1 MPTIRDVAARADVSV
16 ATVSRVL
23 SKNGYADPL
32 TRARVL
38 RAAAELNYQRN
49 INWSRLKRQSSQ
61 TILYLLANR
70 DGINSFHARLLV
82 ACEETFQGKGYD
94 LTFSRYQY
102 ARDAAPDVL
111 PLPRMLEQS
120 GAVDGV
126 LLAGVHHPNL
136 LERLDQRRI
145 PFVMLGND
153 FDGPPAR
160 LERDCVFFD
169 DGAGIAE
176 AVEYLAGL
184 GHRRIGFVGNT
195 AHPWFQ
201 RRHRAFQGAMERLH
215 LRQCAVTGNWPMIN
229 TAYGQRAAA
238 ELLAQPEIP
247 TAIVAGNDELAAGI
261 WKELTRRGVRIPE
274 QVSLIGCGDR
284 PEFAILEPALSSISV
299 FVDQLGERLTAM
311 LLRRIE
317 DPECRPASESYG
329 CRLVERDSCAGPI
342 AEG

>member
-1 MPTIRDVAARADVSV
+1 
-16 ATVSRVL
+16 
-23 SKNGYADPL
+23 
-32 TRARVL
+32 
-38 RAAAELNYQRN
+38 
-49 INWSRLKRQSSQ
+49 
-61 TILYLLANR
+61 
-70 DGINSFHARLLV
+70 
-82 ACEETFQGKGYD
+82 
-94 LTFSRYQY
+94 
-102 ARDAAPDVL
+102 
-111 PLPRMLEQS
+111 
-120 GAVDGV
+120 
-126 LLAGVHHPNL
+126 
-136 LERLDQRRI
+136 
-145 PFVMLGND
+145 
-153 FDGPPAR
+153 
-160 LERDCVFFD
+160 
-169 DGAGIAE
+169 
-176 AVEYLAGL
+176 
-184 GHRRIGFVGNT
+184 
-195 AHPWFQ
+195 
-201 RRHRAFQGAMERLH
+201 MERLH